1 MNHDKGHPHFFITLI
16 VNDFFLHNFML
27 DSSFY
32 NNVMSLKVMNQLT
45 LEITWPYW
53 NVCGIDSREIKVLGI
68 IKDLQVDLENHPS
81 ISLSVDVVVIGIPD
95 SWDILLSRK
104 WSRNLGGS
112 IQMVLNRETTMRLQV
127 EYFCNPIN
135 KLSYTYEEFG
145 NLYAI

>member
-1 MNHDKGHPHFFITLI
+1 
-16 VNDFFLHNFML
+16 
-27 DSSFY
+27 
-32 NNVMSLKVMNQLT
+32 
-45 LEITWPYW
+45 
-53 NVCGIDSREIKVLGI
+53 VCGIDSREIKVLGI

-81 ISLSVDVVVIGIPD
+81 ISLSVDVVVLGIAD

-127 EYFCNPIN
+127 EYFCNRIN

>member
-81 ISLSVDVVVIGIPD
+81 ISLSVDVVVLGIPD

-104 WSRNLGGS
+104 
-112 IQMVLNRETTMRLQV
+112 
-127 EYFCNPIN
+127 
-135 KLSYTYEEFG
+135 
-145 NLYAI
+145 